1 MKTISE
7 LFEEMQGNDDL
18 RSAFAKAA
26 GSGTLEA
33 FLQDN
38 DCDATASDVQKLLKT
53 ASQEELDDEGLE
65 HVSGGMRLEDLYERI
80 QRRQEIMPPS
90 GEDMLRALNEK
101 YEYEKNYKPRSSRGN
116 VWKGT
121 VCTSIP
127 SRFNDGYTLV
137 PTGRPVLVGSYC
149 SLPLSS

>member
-101 YEYEKNYKPRSSRGN
+101 YEYEKKLQAEELERKRLERHRLYQH
-116 VWKGT
+116 T
-121 VCTSIP
+121 Q
-127 SRFNDGYTLV
+127 
-137 PTGRPVLVGSYC
+137 
-149 SLPLSS
+149 